1 MFTND
6 ITSDTEIL
14 KLLLDNIK
22 IHEYAQQYY
31 WAKKIKNPT
40 NECYI
45 IALNVQEMNGQK
57 VKFYDTSTIA
67 AKTSSTWK

>member
-31 WAKKIKNPT
+31 WAKKKRIP
-40 NECYI
+40 
-45 IALNVQEMNGQK
+45 QMNA
-57 VKFYDTSTIA
+57 TL
-67 AKTSSTWK
+67 